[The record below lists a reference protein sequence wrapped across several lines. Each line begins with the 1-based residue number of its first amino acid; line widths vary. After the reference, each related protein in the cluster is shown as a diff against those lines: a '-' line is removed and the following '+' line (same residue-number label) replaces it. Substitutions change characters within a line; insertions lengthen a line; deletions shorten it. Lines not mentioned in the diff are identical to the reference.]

1 MSGLQDR
8 VVIVDASRLDV
19 ARALAAEGAVVVL
32 VGEGQVPADL
42 GDARVGVF
50 TGDLADPADRAA
62 LAEFV
67 AEIFP
72 TA

>member
-8 VVIVDASRLDV
+8 VVIVDATRLDV
-19 ARALAAEGAVVVL
+19 ARQLAAEGAVVVL
-32 VGEGQVPADL
+32 VGEGPVPADL
-42 GDARVGVF
+42 GGGRVSVF
-50 TGDLADPADRAA
+50 SGDLAVPADRAA

-67 AEIFP
+67 AEVFP

>member
-50 TGDLADPADRAA
+50 TGDLDDPADRAA